1 MSEHTSLMQC
11 AIYVL
16 RAFPIREA
24 EVEIPGREVADY
36 FLRHNI
42 APAQCVVGIRHAVA
56 RGWLQLLPGSRM
68 RLLEPG
74 VAFLATHDAL
84 NVKVVADSTIPYPQE

>member
-1 MSEHTSLMQC
+1 MSEHTSLIEC

-16 RAFPIREA
+16 RVFPVRDA
-24 EVEIPGREVADY
+24 ETEIPGREVADY
-36 FLRHNI
+36 FRRRNI
-42 APAQCVVGIRHAVA
+42 PPAQCVAGIRHAVA

-74 VAFLATHDAL
+74 VAFLATQDAECQ
-84 NVKVVADSTIPYPQE
+84 SRR